1 MSDNAQWNGLTIS
14 SLNTQLAADPQ
25 GFTLD
30 NVSFT
35 GAAAGTSY
43 LIEPTRNAISGLGL
57 NSAVIA
63 DNRLIAAAVPMRTE
77 ATGTNSGKATISA
90 GSVSTGYKALDAARP
105 LILTY
110 NNATNTMSWPATLA
124 GDGVTTI
131 PAGSVVYASGA
142 TISIAGNNFAISGS
156 PNTGDTFSIA
166 KNSSGTTDARN
177 AALLGKLQTQN
188 TMAGQTASYQTAYA
202 ALVSSI
208 GNKTREISTTGD
220 AQQAL
225 LDQATAARDAVSGV
239 NTDEEA
245 ANLIVFQEA
254 YQASAK
260 VIEVASK
267 LFDTLLAIN

>member
-1 MSDNAQWNGLTIS
+1 M
-14 SLNTQLAADPQ
+14 
-25 GFTLD
+25 
-30 NVSFT
+30 
-35 GAAAGTSY
+35 
-43 LIEPTRNAISGLGL
+43 
-57 NSAVIA
+57 
-63 DNRLIAAAVPMRTE
+63 
-77 ATGTNSGKATISA
+77 
-90 GSVSTGYKALDAARP
+90 
-105 LILTY
+105 
-110 NNATNTMSWPATLA
+110 
-124 GDGVTTI
+124 
-131 PAGSVVYASGA
+131 
-142 TISIAGNNFAISGS
+142 
-156 PNTGDTFSIA
+156 
-166 KNSSGTTDARN
+166 
-177 AALLGKLQTQN
+177 LGKLQTQN

-202 ALVSSI
+202 ALVSNI